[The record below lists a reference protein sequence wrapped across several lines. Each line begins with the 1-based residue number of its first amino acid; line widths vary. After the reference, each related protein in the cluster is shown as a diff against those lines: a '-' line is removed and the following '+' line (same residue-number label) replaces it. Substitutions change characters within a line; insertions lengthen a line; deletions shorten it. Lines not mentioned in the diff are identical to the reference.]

1 MNLTDDEENVLRDL
15 IDRFRVLY
23 ENLRKAEEKL
33 DLLDKTRKLLRDQI
47 EKLEEDINETRR
59 IESEV
64 TQELV
69 EKYGMFD
76 INLETFEITPT
87 QENEQ

>member
-33 DLLDKTRKLLRDQI
+33 DLLDKTRQLLRSQI
-47 EKLEEDINETRR
+47 EKLEEDINETRT

-64 TQELV
+64 TRELV